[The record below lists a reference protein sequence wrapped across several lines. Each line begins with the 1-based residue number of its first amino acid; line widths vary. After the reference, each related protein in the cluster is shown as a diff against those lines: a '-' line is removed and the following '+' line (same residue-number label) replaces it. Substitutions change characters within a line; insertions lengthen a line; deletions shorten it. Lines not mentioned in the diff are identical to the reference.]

1 MSNNRRLNKENEN
14 RLSSFGERL
23 KRLSDT
29 FYSTILQES
38 EDKKIRIKNV
48 KELEE
53 LKRFEDEDFTFDQ
66 CSKSEGKSNADFSF
80 TFNSIVETNK
90 PKSRK
95 DQVKVN
101 LF

>member
-14 RLSSFGERL
+14 HLSTFGERL
-23 KRLSDT
+23 KHLSDT

-53 LKRFEDEDFTFDQ
+53 LK
-66 CSKSEGKSNADFSF
+66 
-80 TFNSIVETNK
+80 I
-90 PKSRK
+90 
-95 DQVKVN
+95 
-101 LF
+101 